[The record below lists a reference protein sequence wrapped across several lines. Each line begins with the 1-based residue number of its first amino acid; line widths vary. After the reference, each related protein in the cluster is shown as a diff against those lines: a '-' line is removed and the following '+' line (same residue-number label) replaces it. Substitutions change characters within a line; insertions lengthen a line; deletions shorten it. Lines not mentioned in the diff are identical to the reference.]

1 MKLLKETFNL
11 SHDTLSR
18 ETYSFYY
25 KKIRESVNK
34 AYKVDYTLTHH
45 KEFHPIILS
54 RLLRNNKYIGVDNLE
69 QYIENETTGY
79 IRVTLKF
86 KNRTVVLYF
95 VLFNDEDFR
104 LDFEFYVSFIISYVI
119 FCDSFNS
126 KCSKQLTVFFY
137 LTPFKKELHKQEKII
152 GTKNVNSGVTYS
164 CIENNEICVYRKEEF
179 LKVFFHEV
187 IHSMGLDSSLF
198 QDANFIRDMNNI
210 FHVKTTNNYFEAY
223 TEFLGV
229 HFYLMFISFYLGKN
243 QNESFGLFNTLLEN
257 EIYFSM
263 YQMNKVLNH
272 NGLSYEDLVKH
283 RNTDLYRESSNV
295 FAYYVLKTIMSYHNN
310 KVFKFLKTKKKLS
323 DFLREIAYSRKFIEE
338 TKQFQ
343 NNRVSAYLEKTMR
356 MTIIPQI

>member
-25 KKIRESVNK
+25 KKIRESVSK
-34 AYKVDYTLTHH
+34 AYKVDYTLTRH
-45 KEFHPIILS
+45 KQFHPVILS
-54 RLLRNNKYIGVDNLE
+54 RLLRNKKYIGVDNLE
-69 QYIENETTGY
+69 HYIKTETNGY
-79 IRVTLKF
+79 IRVTIKL

-95 VLFNDEDFR
+95 VLFNDEDFG
-104 LDFEFYVSFIISYVI
+104 LDFDFYVSFIISYVV
-119 FCDSFNS
+119 FCDGINS
-126 KCSKQLTVFFY
+126 GCSKYLTVFFY
-137 LTPFKKELHKQEKII
+137 LTPFKKELHKQDKII

-179 LKVFFHEV
+179 LKVFFHEM
-187 IHSMGLDSSLF
+187 IHSMGLDSGLF
-198 QDANFIRDMNNI
+198 QDTNFIKDMNNL
-210 FHVKTTNNYFEAY
+210 FRVKTTNNYFEAY
-223 TEFLGV
+223 TEFMGV
-229 HFYLMFISFYLGKN
+229 HFFLMFNSFYLGKN
-243 QNESFGLFNTLLEN
+243 ENESSGLFNILLEN

-272 NGLSYEDLVKH
+272 NGLSYIDLVKN

-295 FAYYVLKTIMSYHNN
+295 FAYYVLKTIMLYHNS

-323 DFLREIAYSRKFIEE
+323 EFLRQIAYSRKFIEE

-343 NNRVSAYLEKTMR
+343 KKKVSTYLEKTMR
-356 MTIIPQI
+356 MTIIPNF